1 MINNSSNSGMAYA
14 VTVTQQDEYRA
25 IATAR
30 EHELTLNIKKGDGSA
45 GFNAAETLLS
55 AVGACI
61 LTNINAISAK
71 MRLQIND
78 IQIHF
83 TAVRQD
89 EPPILTQIQYE
100 LILDSPEPP
109 DKLEELYHLAV
120 KWGTVTNTL
129 TQGLIPH
136 GELTIRD
143 SKKQE

>member
-1 MINNSSNSGMAYA
+1 MINKTNNSGMAYA
-14 VTVTQQDEYRA
+14 VSVHQQDEHRA

-30 EHELTLNIKKGDGSA
+30 GHELTLNIKKGDGSA

-61 LTNINAISAK
+61 LTNVNAISAK

-100 LILDSPEPP
+100 LIVDSPEPQ

-136 GELTIRD
+136 GKFTIRN
-143 SKKQE
+143 SQIQA